1 MTSRTNDA
9 SDRNGPRGPNAPLD
23 GGSRGASDPL
33 DGSSRGAGDPL
44 DPKTRLLAYVAFFVS
59 GASSLVFQSLWT
71 RELHHVFGSSSVAMA
86 TVLTAFMAGLGLGA
100 YVFGKVAD
108 RIPHP
113 ILTYGAAELLVG
125 VWALI
130 LPLLVTPEGFLAGV
144 NAYLR
149 NEMGAGSMGFMLA
162 RFACVVPLLLLP
174 TTLMGASLP
183 LLSRHFVRRGASRR
197 DVGAVVGSLYAVNT
211 FGAVLGVALGGF
223 VLMPAIGLTRT
234 TYVAVAMNV
243 ALGVVIFAFRRFL
256 LGDTWKPGEPLRIWP
271 VKGGAA
277 GGAAPEVDED
287 AADAEVED
295 FAVPIPRGAR
305 AAALAAFAVSGTAA
319 FAYELVWT
327 RALAMTIGSSVYS
340 FSIIL
345 STFLVGIAAGSAI
358 ASSAVSPRGGRAT
371 VVAATAIG
379 LLFLANAVAA
389 LDDGGGVYALLTA
402 VFAAP
407 IALLYGAYLVRAR
420 RSGEPLELPRA
431 AVLFMLIVPIGAA
444 TTFTFLAPT
453 LMKTLAVVIASV
465 TATLAIFV
473 LLVVGLRRYPVLQ
486 LALVQLFVAGASVLN
501 YVFQDDIPCAF
512 ASMVRSL
519 GDTGPDGPTLA
530 DRVPLV
536 QFFMFLTAGLCTL
549 PATMGMGAM
558 FPLALR
564 VWTHGGA
571 KVGEDVGMVY
581 SANTLGS
588 IVGAWL
594 TGFVLMPWLGIELTL
609 VRVGIYLNL
618 GLALV
623 LLVVAAGDPAKDGK
637 APAKGEEAPAK
648 EKAPAKAPPGWH
660 TATIYV
666 LAPLIPALV
675 AFLYLATERPGSF
688 LRWDLG
694 RMTLG
699 VFRVSMAENAC
710 VAQHDVDIV
719 FYRDGLSTT
728 VTVEKF
734 RFGPHLA
741 LKNNGKVDASNGDD
755 MPTQVMVAGYPML
768 MHRSGPENLD
778 VAVIGF
784 GSGVSVGTSLKF
796 PVRSVDVIELER
808 AIPEAA
814 RWFEE
819 VNHLDYRLDHFP
831 FVEMDRLTVVNDDG
845 RNYLASTDEQ
855 YDVIISEPSNP
866 WITGVSDLFT
876 TDHFRVTKRRL
887 RPGGIYCQW
896 VQLYELSPENI
907 KTIYRTFA
915 SQYRHVVVFAADDL
929 SSDTIL
935 LGSDAPLPLDLRRVS
950 AAYALPGIAEEL
962 ERAHIHAP
970 HDVFARTLLASRE
983 EVLSYTQIEERQSRA
998 TGRFEADA
1006 ASPND
1011 PDRGCTHG
1019 CRRVPVPLNTDD
1031 NMRIEFGAPRDLI
1044 GFERYEGY
1052 LASLYSPDWPYGR
1065 LPGRVDG
1072 LGRGVAGAEAR
1083 AELALSLAAHGRR
1096 IEAAHFLRE
1105 AEEVAQ
1111 SDATLRALETLTLL
1125 VSSDGGPAVPIEM
1138 PTPGPQLGER
1148 DRRALLE
1155 GFEAVRRA
1163 VDEGELVDALAELE
1177 GIPAPLRREGGPSL
1191 TLLHAYLLYRTGDEH
1206 PSRRY
1211 EDAAAILQELVRE
1224 QPAYVARHPEV
1235 YYFLGRAYDLS
1246 LRFDHGVR
1254 NMRRY
1259 VELRHEAREAA
1270 QRDTTEATERET
1282 TDGAAPAPAT
1292 NP

>member
-1 MTSRTNDA
+1 MTSRTTDA
-9 SDRNGPRGPNAPLD
+9 LE
-23 GGSRGASDPL
+23 
-33 DGSSRGAGDPL
+33 
-44 DPKTRLLAYVAFFVS
+44 PKTRLLAYFAFFVS
-59 GASSLVFQSLWT
+59 GASSLIFQSLWT

-100 YVFGKVAD
+100 YVFGKIAD

-113 ILTYGAAELLVG
+113 IVTYGLAELLVG
-125 VWALI
+125 AWALV
-130 LPLLVTPEGFLAGV
+130 LPLLVTPEGFLASV
-144 NAYLR
+144 NAFLR
-149 NEMGAGSMGFMLA
+149 NEMGAGSTGFMLA
-162 RFACVVPLLLLP
+162 RFACVVPLLIVP

-211 FGAVLGVALGGF
+211 FGAVLGVGMSGF
-223 VLMPAIGLTRT
+223 VLMPSVGLAKT

-243 ALGVVIFAFRRFL
+243 GLGLAIFAFRRYL
-256 LGDTWKPGEPLRIWP
+256 LGDTWKPGERLRIWP
-271 VKGGAA
+271 VKGELAA
-277 GGAAPEVDED
+277 AAEEEAPPEE
-287 AADAEVED
+287 AED
-295 FAVPIPRGAR
+295 FALPMPRGAR
-305 AAALAAFAVSGTAA
+305 PAALLAFALSGTAA

-327 RALAMTIGSSVYS
+327 RSLAMTIGSSVYS

-345 STFLVGIAAGSAI
+345 LTFLVGIASGSAI
-358 ASSAVSPRGGRAT
+358 ASSAVAPRGSRAGL
-371 VVAATAIG
+371 VAASALG
-379 LLFLANAVAA
+379 LLLLGNAVSA
-389 LDDGGGVYALLTA
+389 LGEGTGVFVLLTVSCAAPIAIVYA
-402 VFAAP
+402 VFAA
-407 IALLYGAYLVRAR
+407 RAR
-420 RSGEPLELPRA
+420 RSAGEAEPP
-431 AVLFMLIVPIGAA
+431 VAA
-444 TTFTFLAPT
+444 TLFVLAIPAAAATGITFLAPERMET
-453 LMKTLAVVIASV
+453 LSQIVAAV
-465 TATLAIFV
+465 TATLSIFV
-473 LLVVGLRRYPVLQ
+473 LIVVGLRRYPVLQ
-486 LALVQLFVAGASVLN
+486 LAAIQLFIAGASALN

-512 ASMVRSL
+512 ASMVSALEDPSGTGRASVAL
-519 GDTGPDGPTLA
+519 G

-588 IVGAWL
+588 ILGAWL

-623 LLVVAAGDPAKDGK
+623 LLVVAAGDP
-637 APAKGEEAPAK
+637 PARV
-648 EKAPAKAPPGWH
+648 EKAPKPPGWH
-660 TATIYV
+660 TAVIYV
-666 LAPLIPALV
+666 LAPLVPALV

-710 VAQHDVDIV
+710 RMPHDVEIV

-755 MPTQVMVAGYPML
+755 MPTQVMVAGYPLL
-768 MHRSGPENLD
+768 MHPRGPEGLD

-784 GSGVSVGTSLKF
+784 GSGVSVGTALRF
-796 PVRSVDVIELER
+796 PVGSVDVIELER

-814 RWFEE
+814 RWFRE
-819 VNHLDYRLDHFP
+819 VNGLEYPLREFP
-831 FVEMDRLTVVNDDG
+831 FVKMDRLTVVNDDG
-845 RNYLASTDEQ
+845 RNYLASTDAR

-915 SQYRHVVVFAADDL
+915 NEYRYVVVFAADDL

-935 LGSDAPLPLDLRRVS
+935 LGSDSPLPLDLDRIRR
-950 AAYALPGIAEEL
+950 AFARPGVAEEL

-970 HDVFARTLLASRE
+970 QDVFARTLLASRE
-983 EVLSYTQIEERQSRA
+983 EILSFTRIEERQSR
-998 TGRFEADA
+998 TSGRYEPDA
-1006 ASPND
+1006 ASTND
-1011 PDRGCTHG
+1011 PERGCSHG

-1044 GFERYEGY
+1044 GYQRYEGY
-1052 LASLYSPDWPYGR
+1052 LAGLYSPEWPYGR
-1065 LPGRVDG
+1065 LPGRVEG
-1072 LGRGVAGAEAR
+1072 LGRGERGAETR

-1096 IEAAHFLRE
+1096 VEAAHYLRE
-1105 AEEVAQ
+1105 AEDVGE
-1111 SDATLRALETLTLL
+1111 SEATLRALETLTLL
-1125 VSSDGGPAVPIEM
+1125 VSPQGGPALPIEM
-1138 PTPGPQLGER
+1138 PTPGPQLSER

-1155 GFEAVRRA
+1155 GFEAVRHA
-1163 VDEGELVDALAELE
+1163 VDEGELADALGAMED
-1177 GIPAPLRREGGPSL
+1177 IAAPLRREGGPSL
-1191 TLLHAYLLYRTGDEH
+1191 ALLHAYLLYRTGDEH
-1206 PSRRY
+1206 PSQRY
-1211 EDAAAILQELVRE
+1211 QDACAILEELVRE

-1235 YYFLGRAYDLS
+1235 YYYLGRAYDLD
-1246 LRFDHGVR
+1246 LRFDLGVR
-1254 NMRRY
+1254 NMRHY
-1259 VELRHEAREAA
+1259 VEQKHRAA
-1270 QRDTTEATERET
+1270 ES
-1282 TDGAAPAPAT
+1282 AAAEPLPEPPAP
-1292 NP
+1292 

>member
-1 MTSRTNDA
+1 VAGSVGGYAPPPSTPKVPLTSRTNDA
-9 SDRNGPRGPNAPLD
+9 LE
-23 GGSRGASDPL
+23 
-33 DGSSRGAGDPL
+33 
-44 DPKTRLLAYVAFFVS
+44 PKTRLLAYVAFFVS
-59 GASSLVFQSLWT
+59 GASSLIFQSLWT
-71 RELHHVFGSSSVAMA
+71 RELHHVFGSSSIAMA
-86 TVLTAFMAGLGLGA
+86 TVLTAFMAGLGAGA
-100 YVFGKVAD
+100 YVFGRVAD

-113 ILTYGAAELLVG
+113 IIAYGAAELLVG
-125 VWALI
+125 AWALV

-144 NAYLR
+144 NAFLR
-149 NEMGAGSMGFMLA
+149 NEMGAGSTGFMLA
-162 RFACVVPLLLLP
+162 RFLCVVPLLLVP

-183 LLSRHFVRRGASRR
+183 LLSRHFIRRGASRR
-197 DVGAVVGSLYAVNT
+197 DVSSVVGSLYAVNT
-211 FGAVLGVALGGF
+211 FGAVLGVGLSGF
-223 VLMPAIGLTRT
+223 VLMPTVGLAMT
-234 TYVAVAMNV
+234 TYVAVGMNV
-243 ALGVVIFAFRRFL
+243 GLGVLIFAFRRYL
-256 LGDTWKPGEPLRIWP
+256 LGDTWKPGEPIRIWP
-271 VKGGAA
+271 VKGEATPPSEQDDGI
-277 GGAAPEVDED
+277 DESD
-287 AADAEVED
+287 D
-295 FAVPIPRGAR
+295 FAVPMPRGAR
-305 AAALAAFAVSGTAA
+305 AAALVAFALSGTAA

-345 STFLVGIAAGSAI
+345 LTFLIGIASGSAV
-358 ASSAVSPRGGRAT
+358 ASSAVAPRGTRAG
-371 VVAATAIG
+371 VVAASAVA
-379 LLFLANAVAA
+379 LLFLGNAVAA
-389 LDDGGGVYALLTA
+389 LDDGLLVYLLLTA

-407 IALLYGAYLVRAR
+407 IGLLYGAYVIRAR
-420 RSGEPLELPRA
+420 RSGGGSGFPISA
-431 AVLFMLIVPIGAA
+431 TVFMLVVPIAA
-444 TTFTFLAPT
+444 SAVFTVIAPER
-453 LMKTLAVVIASV
+453 METLAIIVASV
-465 TATLAIFV
+465 TATLAVFV
-473 LLVVGLRRYPVLQ
+473 LIVVGLRRYPVLQ
-486 LALVQLFVAGASVLN
+486 LAAVQLFVAGASALN
-501 YVFQDDIPCAF
+501 YVFQDEIPCAF
-512 ASMVRSL
+512 ASMVSAL
-519 GDTGPDGPTLA
+519 GNPDGTGDTTVQLG

-609 VRVGIYLNL
+609 VRVGIYVNL
-618 GLALV
+618 GLALL
-623 LLVVAAGDPAKDGK
+623 LLVVAAGDPATK
-637 APAKGEEAPAK
+637 PTGEASEPESK
-648 EKAPAKAPPGWH
+648 RKPGPPGWH

-710 VAQHDVDIV
+710 SVPNDVEIV

-755 MPTQVMVAGYPML
+755 MPTQVMVAGYPLL
-768 MHRSGPENLD
+768 MHERGSEELD
-778 VAVIGF
+778 VAIIGF
-784 GSGVSVGTSLKF
+784 GSGVSVGTALQF

-814 RWFEE
+814 RWFQE
-819 VNHLDYRLDHFP
+819 VNRLDYRLDHFP

-845 RNYLASTDEQ
+845 RNYLAATDER
-855 YDVIISEPSNP
+855 YDIIISEPSNP

-887 RPGGIYCQW
+887 REGGIYCQW

-935 LGSDAPLPLDLRRVS
+935 LGSDSPLPLDLGRVRDGF
-950 AAYALPGIAEEL
+950 ALPGIAEEL

-970 HDVFARTLLASRE
+970 QDVFARTLLASRD
-983 EVLSYTQIEERQSRA
+983 EVLSFARIEERQSRA
-998 TGRFEADA
+998 TGEFEPDP
-1006 ASPND
+1006 ASSND
-1011 PDRGCTHG
+1011 PEHGCTHG
-1019 CRRVPVPLNTDD
+1019 CRRVPAPLNTDD

-1044 GFERYEGY
+1044 GYQRYEGY

-1065 LPGRVDG
+1065 LPGRVEG
-1072 LGRGVAGAEAR
+1072 LGQGASGADAR

-1096 IEAAHFLRE
+1096 VEAAHFLRE
-1105 AEEVAQ
+1105 AEEVGQ
-1111 SDATLRALETLTLL
+1111 SDSTLRALETLTLL
-1125 VSSDGGPAVPIEM
+1125 VADQGGPALPIEM
-1138 PTPGPQLGER
+1138 PTPGPQLSER
-1148 DRRALLE
+1148 DRRSLLE
-1155 GFEAVRRA
+1155 GFDAVRRN
-1163 VDEGELVDALAELE
+1163 VDQGELHRALAAMEE
-1177 GIPAPLRREGGPSL
+1177 IPAPLRREAGPSL
-1191 TLLHAYLLYRTGDEH
+1191 SLLHAYLLYRTGDEH

-1211 EDAAAILQELVRE
+1211 GDAAAILVELVRE
-1224 QPAYVARHPEV
+1224 QPAYVSRHPEV
-1235 YYFLGRAYDLS
+1235 YYFLGRSYDLD
-1246 LRFDHGVR
+1246 LRFDLGVR
-1254 NMRRY
+1254 HMRQY
-1259 VELRHEAREAA
+1259 VELRHRAMTAEAA
-1270 QRDTTEATERET
+1270 EAAEPQ
-1282 TDGAAPAPAT
+1282 AP
-1292 NP
+1292 